1 MRARR
6 GIRGAEKE
14 DFYIGTAASYIELWQ
29 TISSSFVLVFVSISS
44 ISAIVGGIVIM
55 NVMLVSVTERTKE
68 IGVRRACGA
77 RRGDIVRQ
85 FLTES
90 VVLCLGG
97 GAVGVMLGF
106 AVALL
111 LRFAADFPADVRWWV
126 AGLGVAF
133 ASSVGLFFGI
143 YPAIKAADLDP
154 VEALR
159 TE

>member
-1 MRARR
+1 
-6 GIRGAEKE
+6 
-14 DFYIGTAASYIELWQ
+14 
-29 TISSSFVLVFVSISS
+29 
-44 ISAIVGGIVIM
+44 
-55 NVMLVSVTERTKE
+55 
-68 IGVRRACGA
+68 
-77 RRGDIVRQ
+77 
-85 FLTES
+85 
-90 VVLCLGG
+90 
-97 GAVGVMLGF
+97 MLGF
-106 AVALL
+106 TVALL